1 MAQIIVMFSYYGL
14 LLLQAYLEEL
24 LRLRDNQI
32 DELQLNR
39 NKLIAT
45 LQHYENEHKKERQQ
59 LEGVI
64 IELQAQM

>member
-1 MAQIIVMFSYYGL
+1 MFI
-14 LLLQAYLEEL
+14 QAYLEEL
-24 LRLRDNQI
+24 LRLRENQL

-45 LQHYENEHKKERQQ
+45 LQHYENESKKERQQ
-59 LEGVI
+59 LEGVV